1 MEITRMQQLHRITRV
16 SALALGI
23 AGALSFG
30 QVHASGFQLKENS
43 VKALGSAFAGAGVKT
58 GDASVVVNNPAT
70 MTQFEGTT
78 VQLDATAIDLNYEY
92 RGTGT
97 DLLGRPL
104 TGGDGGNAGDF
115 TPIPAFSLV
124 HKFDNGAAVGAMVSA
139 PFGLATKYD
148 ADWQGRYSAVDS
160 DVQVVE
166 LALTGAL
173 DIVPDRLSVGL
184 GLTFSQADVTL
195 SKAVDFGSIL
205 FGGLP
210 PEARPFAP
218 PFALPQ
224 GSDGFAEI
232 QGDDTGMGWIAG
244 VNFRPTD
251 KLSIG
256 INHRSEVKYELRG
269 DVDWTVPGAAQV
281 ALDGAGYG
289 PLFDDGGAGARL
301 TTPAMTTVD
310 VNYQFTDRFSMA
322 ATYAETSWESL
333 QEVRID
339 FDGPD
344 PDSVEPFEWS
354 ETRFASIGAEYM
366 LNDAWT
372 LRAGYAYDETP
383 TTYQHRTPRL
393 PDEDRQWYSLGA
405 TWNFSDSLEFSFAY
419 THLKPDTPHIDID
432 GGTYR
437 LFGEFEGDA
446 DLYGISAQY
455 KF

>member
-1 MEITRMQQLHRITRV
+1 MQQLHRITRV

-78 VQLDATAIDLNYEY
+78 VQADVTAIDLNYEY
-92 RGTGT
+92 RGDGF
-97 DLLGRPL
+97 DAFGRPL

-148 ADWQGRYSAVDS
+148 PDWQGRYSAVDS

-166 LALTGAL
+166 LALTGAV
-173 DIVPDRLSVGL
+173 DIVPDRLSVGV

-195 SKAVDFGSIL
+195 SKAVDFGALL
-205 FGGLP
+205 FSQGAGPLG
-210 PEARPFAP
+210 FS
-218 PFALPQ
+218 PQ
-224 GSDGFAEI
+224 SHDGFAEI

-256 INHRSEVKYELRG
+256 LNHRSEVKYDLRG
-269 DVDWTVPGAAQV
+269 DADWTVPAAVQGVLGANPMTA
-281 ALDGAGYG
+281 
-289 PLFDDGGAGARL
+289 PLFQDGGAGARL

-322 ATYAETSWESL
+322 ATYSETSWESL
-333 QEVRID
+333 QEVRIE

-354 ETRFASIGAEYM
+354 ETRFSSIGAEYM

-372 LRAGYAYDETP
+372 VRAGYAYDETP
-383 TTYQHRTPRL
+383 TTYQHRTPRP
-393 PDEDRQWYSLGA
+393 PDEDRQWYSFGA
-405 TWNFSDSLEFSFAY
+405 TWNFSDNLEFNFAY
-419 THLKPDTPHIDID
+419 THLKPDTPHIGID
-432 GGTYR
+432 GSSYR
-437 LFGEFEGDA
+437 LYGEFEGDA
-446 DLYGISAQY
+446 DLYGVSAQY
-455 KF
+455 RF

>member
-1 MEITRMQQLHRITRV
+1 MQHAHRISRL

-23 AGALSFG
+23 TGALALG

-78 VQLDATAIDLNYEY
+78 VQFDATAIDLNYEY
-92 RGTGT
+92 RGDGV
-97 DLLGRPL
+97 DALGRPL

-124 HKFDNGAAVGAMVSA
+124 HKFDNGAAIGAMVSA

-148 ADWQGRYSAVDS
+148 ADWMGRYSAVDS
-160 DVQVVE
+160 DVQIVE
-166 LALTGAL
+166 LAVTGAI

-195 SKAVDFGSIL
+195 SKAVDFGALLAASGVPG
-205 FGGLP
+205 F
-210 PEARPFAP
+210 
-218 PFALPQ
+218 LPQ
-224 GSDGFAEI
+224 SADGFAEI
-232 QGDDTGMGWIAG
+232 QGDDTGMGWIAA

-256 INHRSEVKYELRG
+256 LNHRSEVKYELRG
-269 DVDWTVPGAAQV
+269 DADWTVPAPARATFDAVGR
-281 ALDGAGYG
+281 GM
-289 PLFDDGGAGARL
+289 LFNDGGVGAKL

-322 ATYAETSWESL
+322 ATYSETSWESL

-339 FDGPD
+339 FDNPD

-354 ETRFASIGAEYM
+354 ETRFSSIGAEYM

-372 LRAGYAYDETP
+372 VRAGYAYDETP

-405 TWNFSDSLEFSFAY
+405 TWGFSDNLEFSFAF
-419 THLKPDTPHIDID
+419 THLKPDTPHIGID
-432 GGTYR
+432 GGSYK
-437 LFGEFEGDA
+437 LYGEFEGDA
-446 DLYGISAQY
+446 DLYGVSAQY